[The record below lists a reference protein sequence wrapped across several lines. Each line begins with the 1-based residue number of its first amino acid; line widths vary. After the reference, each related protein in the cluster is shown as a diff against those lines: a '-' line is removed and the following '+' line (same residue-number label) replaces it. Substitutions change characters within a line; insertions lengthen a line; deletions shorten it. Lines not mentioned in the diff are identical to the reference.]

1 VVSVEVTSDREY
13 SILGRAIQDPR
24 FGRDWVEPYR
34 QGRISAIAD
43 IYSQGVTPCYVEF
56 LEQYQVKAN
65 LVVPIL
71 QNLEVDRQ
79 TQANATNLW
88 GLLIAHQCRQKRTW
102 QTEEIELLK
111 QIADQVAIAIHQAEL
126 LTNIQTELNA
136 RKKAET
142 DLALSETRF
151 RRLAENAQDVI
162 FRHRLLPQA
171 ETEYINPA
179 IAEITGYSPAEF
191 YRDPQ
196 LFSNLIALQDRNKW
210 GNYLQNPNQKT
221 SLTILRWL
229 DANGKIIWMEMQI
242 TPVLDNN
249 NNLIAL
255 EGIARE
261 LSKQSFLSFPRRK
274 MSTLLSPI
282 SQLFLKWQSPVLMG
296 GLITVTGAIAIEFLD
311 RAGINLPSPFLWL
324 LFPVLLSSS
333 FGGIA
338 AGLASAIVWSLYL
351 LYATIFQSVYE
362 RLTAGIFPMSLGI
375 VFVFF
380 LALLLGK
387 QKEENEQLTQALQI
401 ANERLEKQVERR
413 TKALVKNNEL
423 LKQEID
429 ERKQAESQIKETG
442 NFLQV
447 TIEHLPVAIFVKDGK
462 PDRFGKFRLWNK
474 KSEQMFGLTSEQVI
488 GRTDYDFFP
497 KQQADW
503 FWQTDQQVFAEGVPF
518 DIAEETIDS
527 RNLGTR
533 ILHIIKVPL
542 YDRHNQPEYLL
553 GICEDITERKQAE
566 RELLE
571 KSQALTEFST
581 NLKHLHRLN
590 TTNHDSFEDLL
601 ADYLDTGCE
610 IFACS
615 TGIVTRIA
623 DGLCTIYAVK
633 SDLDLSPNQQ
643 FALNNT
649 YCAAVAKEKS
659 TIAYNH
665 VGGMVEMQNHP
676 LYQYLKLETYLGTPI
691 FVDGEVYGSLSFL
704 SHQIREDNF
713 SDREREVIEL
723 MAQSIGKF
731 ISADRIDK
739 ERQQAEQALRTA
751 KVELELRVAERTA
764 ELSQTNL
771 QLQQKLQEIQQS
783 EEERANLIAIL
794 EATPDFI
801 SSATVEGKVTYFNRA
816 ARELLGFSLDEE
828 IIDWRIPN
836 SHPEGAYQILRDRGI
851 PTAIRDGVWIG
862 ETIFLS
868 HDGREIPFS
877 QLIIAHKKEDGRVK
891 MLSTIARD
899 ISSAKQIEAT
909 LRESER
915 RWRSLMENVR
925 AIVVG
930 LDRDGKVEYI
940 NPFFLELTGY
950 TQAEVIGKNW
960 FANFLPKSQN
970 SRVEQNFLD
979 VIAGNLHP
987 HYQNSIVT
995 KSGEEKMILWNNTLL
1010 QSPQGEAIG
1019 TISIG
1024 EDVTERY
1031 TIERMKDE
1039 FISVVSHEL
1048 RTPLTSI
1055 HGALNLLSSNLVTPD
1070 SAQGKRVMEIAAAS
1084 TDRLVRLVN
1093 DILEL
1098 ERLESGK
1105 LRLSKQLIDVSELMF
1120 RAIDQVQ
1127 IVANR
1132 AGIQLEVH
1140 PYNLEIF
1147 VDGDRIIQVLTN
1159 LLSNAIK
1166 FSEANSTVWLTVQ
1179 VSIENNLRRVLFSV
1193 KDEGRGIPSDKL
1205 ESVFER
1211 FHQVDASDSRRKDG
1225 TGLGLAIC
1233 RNIIEQHEGKI
1244 WVESSLGHGSIFY
1257 FSLPM
1262 NNEQQTSISD

>member
-1 VVSVEVTSDREY
+1 MTSPEQQINRLIATVALRIRQSLNLEEILNSTVTEVHQLLQTDRVLIYRFNPDWSGVVSVEVTSDREY

-229 DANGKIIWMEMQI
+229 DASGKIIWMEMQI

-566 RELLE
+566 
-571 KSQALTEFST
+571 
-581 NLKHLHRLN
+581 
-590 TTNHDSFEDLL
+590 
-601 ADYLDTGCE
+601 
-610 IFACS
+610 
-615 TGIVTRIA
+615 
-623 DGLCTIYAVK
+623 
-633 SDLDLSPNQQ
+633 
-643 FALNNT
+643 
-649 YCAAVAKEKS
+649 
-659 TIAYNH
+659 
-665 VGGMVEMQNHP
+665 
-676 LYQYLKLETYLGTPI
+676 
-691 FVDGEVYGSLSFL
+691 
-704 SHQIREDNF
+704 
-713 SDREREVIEL
+713 
-723 MAQSIGKF
+723 
-731 ISADRIDK
+731 
-739 ERQQAEQALRTA
+739 QALRTA
-751 KVELELRVAERTA
+751 KAELEIRVAERTA
-764 ELSQTNL
+764 ELSQANL
-771 QLQQKLQEIQQS
+771 QLQKQLAEIQQA

-794 EATPDFI
+794 EATSDFI
-801 SSATVEGKVTYFNRA
+801 SSATVDGKVTYFNRA

-828 IIDWRIPN
+828 IKDWRIPN
-836 SHPEGAYQILRDRGI
+836 SHPEGAYEILRDRGI

-877 QLIIAHKKEDGRVK
+877 QLIIAHKKEDGSLK

-930 LDRDGKVEYI
+930 LDRNGKVEYI
-940 NPFFLELTGY
+940 NPFFLQLTGY

-970 SRVEQNFLD
+970 SQVEQNFLD
-979 VIAGNLHP
+979 VIAGNLHS

-1055 HGALNLLSSNLVTPD
+1055 HGALNLLSTNLVTPD

-1179 VSIENNLRRVLFSV
+1179 VSIKNNLRRVLFSV